1 MLISISVA
9 NESNPQVTETT
20 MHTIPRHSSL
30 NISLNSS
37 NECTTLSRMLS
48 LLPKDVVDLDND
60 LQTMRDKLRTS
71 VNRVAVLS
79 NARNEHKANQTN
91 ISRFA
96 SNGQK

>member
-1 MLISISVA
+1 
-9 NESNPQVTETT
+9 

-30 NISLNSS
+30 SISLNSS

-48 LLPKDVVDLDND
+48 LLPKDVVSRDDD
-60 LQTMRDKLRTS
+60 IQAMRDTLRTS

-79 NARNEHKANQTN
+79 NARDTHKANQTN